1 MRKLQNKELKR
12 RVPHTRPVHEVSTLS
27 PDSIAMAIAEEEPLP
42 MVIAEMAL
50 WGAGLS
56 ALLIPIGIMGLMAA
70 PFAAV
75 GNIFR
80 PAPVG
85 A

>member
-1 MRKLQNKELKR
+1 MRKLQNKEPKR
-12 RVPHTRPVHEVSTLS
+12 RVPHTRSVHEESTIS
-27 PDSIAMAIAEEEPLP
+27 PESIATAIAEEEPLP

-56 ALLIPIGIMGLMAA
+56 ALMIPIGIMGLMAA
-70 PFAAV
+70 PFAAI

-80 PAPVG
+80 PATEG

>member
-1 MRKLQNKELKR
+1 MRKRQNKELKR
-12 RVPHTRPVHEVSTLS
+12 HA
-27 PDSIAMAIAEEEPLP
+27 PDSIATATTEEESLP

-50 WGAGLS
+50 WGAGMS
-56 ALLIPIGIMGLMAA
+56 ALMIPIGIMGLLAA

-80 PAPVG
+80 PATEG